1 MIGRAPSPAPRR
13 PQLSRTC
20 RTSCILLNPGKLRAT
35 VCATCPHARSLPFRF
50 PTAGCLGLL
59 PHTPRP
65 HTDLYVWLCRCKLG
79 VPRWSSIFLSVPKEV
94 LPRGAGRGGRE
105 RACGG
110 GRAAFGD
117 RAGQQGRSEARPAA
131 RRSARRGGRC
141 RARGAR
147 MRSRCAGG
155 RCAAGGG
162 VRGAGG
168 RDRCPLHS
176 PVLRARESVSH
187 MAMWKVRAS
196 ECRVLV
202 RASDLKQ

>member
-1 MIGRAPSPAPRR
+1 M
-13 PQLSRTC
+13 
-20 RTSCILLNPGKLRAT
+20 
-35 VCATCPHARSLPFRF
+35 CATCPHARSLPFRF

-110 GRAAFGD
+110 GRAAIGD
-117 RAGQQGRSEARPAA
+117 GAGQQGRSEARPAA
-131 RRSARRGGRC
+131 RRSARKGGRC

-162 VRGAGG
+162 VRGADG

-176 PVLRARESVSH
+176 PVLRARESVSL

-196 ECRVLV
+196 EYRVFV
-202 RASDLKQ
+202 RASDLNQ